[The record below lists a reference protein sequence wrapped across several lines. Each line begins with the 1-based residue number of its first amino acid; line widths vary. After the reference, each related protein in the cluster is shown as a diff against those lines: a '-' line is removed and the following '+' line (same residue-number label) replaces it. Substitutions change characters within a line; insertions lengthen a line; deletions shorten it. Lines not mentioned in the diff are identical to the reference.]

1 MALKVFWQKYFSI
14 FINIDA
20 KREDIKIR
28 CQNPGICLT
37 FIIWKHIFVFINTL
51 IVFYLQHNKC
61 FGVKSTQ
68 IFLLFGTHLF
78 RDIGHS
84 FNVFIICTYFQEWRG
99 QKTAISYIQPFKY
112 PMSVQIL
119 CFFNQIQ
126 NWMSIW
132 NTHYSLKLLCCYIG
146 SYSIEL
152 YL

>member
-1 MALKVFWQKYFSI
+1 MLTIWPNRLHKLLLALKVFWQKYFSI
-14 FINIDA
+14 FINIVV

-28 CQNPGICLT
+28 CQNPEICLT

-99 QKTAISYIQPFKY
+99 QKQQFPKY
-112 PMSVQIL
+112 NLLNIRWVSKYFVSLIK
-119 CFFNQIQ
+119 FEFH
-126 NWMSIW
+126 WMDDF
-132 NTHYSLKLLCCYIG
+132 SLRL
-146 SYSIEL
+146 
-152 YL
+152 